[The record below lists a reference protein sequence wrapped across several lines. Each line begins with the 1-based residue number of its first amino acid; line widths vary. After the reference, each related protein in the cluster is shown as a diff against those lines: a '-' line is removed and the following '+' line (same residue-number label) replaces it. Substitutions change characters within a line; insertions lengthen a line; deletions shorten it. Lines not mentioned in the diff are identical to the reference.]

1 MKIESQTKSSQL
13 KRNHWFEKLNAEAVL
28 PATLYGGKAS
38 QLAELMRLGA
48 QVPPGVALHAEFF
61 EELARVCGIGDALE
75 TLRLEPS
82 LERITDTARQL
93 IVDADDDITYF
104 EPLFEALDSVPKPWI
119 VRSSAIGEDGAQG
132 SFAGQLESIGGVTT
146 HTELVQ
152 ALKACWA
159 SRWSTRVL
167 SYERALKRELQGV
180 GVVVQSEITSKVAGV
195 VFTRSPLSFDSLMIE
210 YCDGPGE
217 RLVSGEVNPVR
228 VSVERQGA
236 RFDVQERGDIPECL
250 EPSVEA
256 ELISS
261 LQREALSLEARRE
274 EPLDLEWVMDEN
286 HELYFVQMRPITVL
300 KAQDKSGPGAR
311 VVWSNANMN
320 ENYPEPVTPLL
331 ASIATKAYHHYFEGL
346 GRAFGVEESRIEM
359 MQAPLRHLVGV
370 HGGRLYYNLTNIYAI
385 LQAAPFHSYL
395 IPYWNQFIGV
405 EDGLAEDEPEF
416 RADTVDVQ
424 IRPHAFRE
432 TLKMLRST
440 LGWVRSLE
448 ARIERFEGR
457 VDDFARRCERRALSE
472 ASMSDLVVSFRAFL
486 KIRFEYWTDAALADA
501 ASTVSFGLLRAV
513 LNGLDTV
520 QDPATVA
527 RELLEGGPPVE
538 SGKPIEALWDLSREI
553 RRENDWLTLFDES
566 PDVILDALNEGE
578 CPGLKS
584 QFDIC
589 VDRWGFRVSGEL
601 LLTKPSLDEDPV
613 QAITLVKAFVALGD
627 EHAPATIQQ
636 ARQERAE
643 AKLAVLGESFGS
655 ALRRAT
661 SLRWRALLRSV
672 TAVQKSIG
680 YRERARLKQS
690 LLYNRFRRL
699 VLEMGDRLVRAR
711 HLGSA
716 DDIFYLRFEEID
728 DLAGGHTLYPQ
739 TLASVIESRR
749 DAHARAYQDEPP
761 NTVVL
766 REGEHYQPSSKGSKK
781 GNASAESAGDVLSGT
796 GACSGRVEGTA
807 RVLMSMA
814 EAARFQKGDILVAKQ
829 TDPGWGPLFVL
840 AGGLV
845 LERGGLL
852 SHGAIVAREFG
863 IPAVVGVEGA
873 FSSIA
878 DGARLEVDGDD
889 GSVSL
894 LES

>member
-1 MKIESQTKSSQL
+1 MKTESQTKSSQL

-75 TLRLEPS
+75 ALRLEPS

-93 IVDADDDITYF
+93 IVDADDDISYF
-104 EPLFEALDSVPKPWI
+104 EPLFEALESVPKPWI

-146 HTELVQ
+146 HKELIQ
-152 ALKACWA
+152 ALKTCWA

-228 VSVERQGA
+228 VSVERQGD

-256 ELISS
+256 ELICS

-300 KAQDKSGPGAR
+300 KAQDKSGTGAR

-424 IRPHAFRE
+424 VRPHAFRD
-432 TLKMLRST
+432 SQ
-440 LGWVRSLE
+440 
-448 ARIERFEGR
+448 
-457 VDDFARRCERRALSE
+457 D
-472 ASMSDLVVSFRAFL
+472 ASCHV
-486 KIRFEYWTDAALADA
+486 
-501 ASTVSFGLLRAV
+501 G
-513 LNGLDTV
+513 
-520 QDPATVA
+520 
-527 RELLEGGPPVE
+527 
-538 SGKPIEALWDLSREI
+538 
-553 RRENDWLTLFDES
+553 
-566 PDVILDALNEGE
+566 
-578 CPGLKS
+578 
-584 QFDIC
+584 
-589 VDRWGFRVSGEL
+589 
-601 LLTKPSLDEDPV
+601 
-613 QAITLVKAFVALGD
+613 
-627 EHAPATIQQ
+627 
-636 ARQERAE
+636 
-643 AKLAVLGESFGS
+643 
-655 ALRRAT
+655 
-661 SLRWRALLRSV
+661 
-672 TAVQKSIG
+672 
-680 YRERARLKQS
+680 
-690 LLYNRFRRL
+690 
-699 VLEMGDRLVRAR
+699 
-711 HLGSA
+711 LGSEP
-716 DDIFYLRFEEID
+716 R
-728 DLAGGHTLYPQ
+728 
-739 TLASVIESRR
+739 S
-749 DAHARAYQDEPP
+749 AY
-761 NTVVL
+761 
-766 REGEHYQPSSKGSKK
+766 
-781 GNASAESAGDVLSGT
+781 
-796 GACSGRVEGTA
+796 
-807 RVLMSMA
+807 
-814 EAARFQKGDILVAKQ
+814 
-829 TDPGWGPLFVL
+829 
-840 AGGLV
+840 
-845 LERGGLL
+845 
-852 SHGAIVAREFG
+852 
-863 IPAVVGVEGA
+863 
-873 FSSIA
+873 
-878 DGARLEVDGDD
+878 
-889 GSVSL
+889 
-894 LES
+894 